1 MKHERRVYFSS
12 LFILVDFPVGIVM
25 PVSVDT
31 LIEICEVKTIVY
43 IKIRDLCP
51 TIISLSPS
59 RGDYTGFKWETGF
72 LQYNTKAS

>member
-1 MKHERRVYFSS
+1 
-12 LFILVDFPVGIVM
+12 M

-72 LQYNTKAS
+72 LQYEAKAS

>member
-1 MKHERRVYFSS
+1 
-12 LFILVDFPVGIVM
+12 M

-51 TIISLSPS
+51 AIISLSPS
-59 RGDYTGFKWETGF
+59 RGDYEGFKWETEF